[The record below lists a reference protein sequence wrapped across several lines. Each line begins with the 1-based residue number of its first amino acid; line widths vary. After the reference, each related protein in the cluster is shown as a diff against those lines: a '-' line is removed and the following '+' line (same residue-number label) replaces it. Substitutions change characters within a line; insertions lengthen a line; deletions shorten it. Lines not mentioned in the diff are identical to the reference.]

1 MQIAKILQGVP
12 IFATLED
19 DELEKIAALT
29 TVKGYLAGTPL
40 FEAGQASDCF
50 YIIARGRV
58 KIRLPPVAGTA
69 ERDISLG
76 GGKFFGE
83 MGVISGTP
91 RNADAEV
98 EEDAVLV
105 RIEQTTFD
113 QLMAVDERISE
124 KVMAAYM
131 VRASETEERVEK
143 AEKALADPK
152 SLLFFSA
159 GGGAG
164 ASFLVANTALK
175 IRDLTRKTVLIL
187 DLDLQSP
194 AQHLYLGVA
203 EGEGGLAELL
213 SRDRYDGPALQEAA
227 RELHF
232 GIDFLGGPRVP
243 RPEHTTPD
251 HLERLV
257 EVALKA
263 YDYVL
268 IDTTSA
274 LTKGNEALFKIADS
288 VHVVFGPDIVSVS
301 RALPVFRWFTSEG
314 MDRKVRLVMNKYTRD
329 EGFSPAAVEQRF
341 SRPVLGRVEFDGGL
355 ALGSVNEGVPLVK
368 RNPRCVAAADLN
380 RFARQVVSLQSGVP
394 QGERPFSIWNL
405 LGSGS

>member
-1 MQIAKILQGVP
+1 MQIAKILAGVP
-12 IFATLED
+12 LFAALED

-29 TVKGYLAGTPL
+29 SVKGYLAGTPL
-40 FEAGQASDCF
+40 FQTGQPSDCF
-50 YIIARGRV
+50 YVIARGRV
-58 KIRLPPVAGTA
+58 KIRLPAVAGTA

-105 RIEQTTFD
+105 RIDQSTFD

-175 IRDLTRKTVLIL
+175 IRDLTCKKVLVL

-194 AQHLYLGVA
+194 SQHLYLGVGD
-203 EGEGGLAELL
+203 GEGSLADLL
-213 SRDRYDGPALQEAA
+213 ARGKFDAAALQEAA

-232 GIDFLGGPRVP
+232 GIDFLGGPKTP
-243 RPEHTTPD
+243 RPEHCPP
-251 HLERLV
+251 ERIEWLV
-257 EVALKA
+257 ELALKA

-274 LTKGNEALFKIADS
+274 LTKANEALFKVADS
-288 VHVVFGPDIVSVS
+288 VHLVFGPDIVSVS
-301 RALPVFRWFTSEG
+301 RAVPIFRWFSSEQ
-314 MDRKVRLVMNKYTRD
+314 MDRKVRLVMNKYARD
-329 EGFSPAAVEQRF
+329 EGFSPGAVEERF
-341 SRPVLGRVEFDGGL
+341 SRPVLGRVEFDGPL
-355 ALGSVNEGVPLVK
+355 AIGSVNEGVPLVK
-368 RNPRCVAAADLN
+368 RNPRSITAADLN
-380 RFARQVVSLQSGVP
+380 RFARQVVSLQAGVP

-405 LGSGS
+405 LSG